1 MKTKWI
7 VLTSLLAGF
16 GGQSFAA
23 ETTAPAPADSRVEV
37 IYVNPEKFTDFTDSS
52 TGSERGAEGYRAL
65 FKEYLETEAVRFV
78 PEGTRVALSIT
89 DVDMAGDFEPWRGSQ
104 FSDVRIVKSIY
115 PPRINFTYKITDAS
129 GAVVREG
136 EEKLRDMNFQM
147 GGLTSMA
154 SDALRYEKALIDDW
168 LRAQF
173 PKAKKE
179 KEAKKDKAAAKEK

>member
-1 MKTKWI
+1 MKTKSI
-7 VLTSLLAGF
+7 MLISLLAGVC
-16 GGQSFAA
+16 GQSFASD
-23 ETTAPAPADSRVEV
+23 TAAAVPAGPRIEV
-37 IYVNPEKFTDFTDSS
+37 NYVNPEKFTDFTDTAS
-52 TGSERGAEGYRAL
+52 GSERGAEAYRAL

-78 PEGTRVALSIT
+78 PQGMRLALAIT

-104 FSDVRIVKSIY
+104 FSDIRIVKDLY

-136 EEKLRDMNFQM
+136 EEKVRDMNFQM
-147 GGLTSMA
+147 SGLTSMA
-154 SDALRYEKALIDDW
+154 NDSLRYEKALMDDW

-179 KEAKKDKAAAKEK
+179 KQSKAKAAGAGK